1 MHSLSCETLSVPIS
15 VSILR
20 SPRRSPPLS
29 PSITLI
35 TTAIVEN
42 IELLADA
49 QFGEFVDTLYFIV
62 HRWNL
67 IHGICSISNTSNFRI
82 YISSITLVDNL
93 VASVVATLFQ
103 EVTMVLVFLL
113 LMPYMRYVYLS
124 NYLSFKRLIF

>member
-42 IELLADA
+42 IEVLADA

-82 YISSITLVDNL
+82 YISLITLVDNL

-103 EVTMVLVFLL
+103 EVTMGSTETARTLL
-113 LMPYMRYVYLS
+113 L
-124 NYLSFKRLIF
+124 